1 MEPPCRISSQQYQ
14 LLSAFKQQRE
24 MLLLDPADQVAV
36 GLEHRRDRRHLL
48 FRLDEGVDALRQCRL
63 DRRPNPTQP
72 RAGGLIEGVELQ
84 PWLEI
89 GREIETHGSAA
100 AGAAAERGRLFLTR
114 LIAREILNIL
124 LRYPV

>member
-1 MEPPCRISSQQYQ
+1 MGPFCWSFKASEVV
-14 LLSAFKQQRE
+14 LMLSCGYLQQRE

-72 RAGGLIEGVELQ
+72 RAGGLM
-84 PWLEI
+84 
-89 GREIETHGSAA
+89 
-100 AGAAAERGRLFLTR
+100 FLTR
-114 LIAREILNIL
+114 LIVREILNIL